1 MENNLIPEFN
11 ERVSALE
18 KDNSALLQI
27 TDKIDELKSTN
38 SHLKEDII
46 SKEKET
52 SICIE
57 KITLLRKKNEAI
69 LQLIQQIA
77 FLEKENESIRML
89 NETIASLQK

>member
-1 MENNLIPEFN
+1 MN

-18 KDNSALLQI
+18 KDNSALLQL

-57 KITLLRKKNEAI
+57 KITL
-69 LQLIQQIA
+69 
-77 FLEKENESIRML
+77 FWKENEWIPPFTVSNAL
-89 NETIASLQK
+89 NNLLICNNKFYHVIII